1 MGAYFLR
8 RALLG
13 VPTLIGVTIMAFM
26 FLRLMPGDVVAV
38 ILGENAAYATD
49 AHDLREKLG
58 LNDSA
63 PVQYGKWMRKIAT
76 GDLGTSLRTGR
87 AITSEAR
94 VRLPVTIELGALA
107 MFFSVLV
114 ALPVGVIAAVRQD
127 SSIDY
132 AARGVAVAMLAVPS
146 FWLAIMVITWPSVW
160 WQWSPPVSYT
170 NLWDDPI
177 ANLSQILIPAL
188 ILGTATAGSV
198 MRMTRT
204 QMLDV
209 LRQDY
214 VRTAWAKG
222 LRERQVILRHALR
235 NAFIPIVTVI
245 GLQVP
250 VLISGTV
257 VLENVFAIPGMGR
270 YLLESIST
278 RDYAVVQAIVLMLS
292 VVVVSTN
299 IVVDAIYAII
309 DPRVRYS

>member
-13 VPTLIGVTIMAFM
+13 VPTLIGVTILAFAL
-26 FLRLMPGDVVAV
+26 LRLMPGDVVAA
-38 ILGENAAYATD
+38 ILGENTAYAKD
-49 AHDLREKLG
+49 ADQLREKLG
-58 LNDSA
+58 LND
-63 PVQYGKWMRKIAT
+63 PVPLQYGKWMAKLAH

-87 AITSEAR
+87 SITSEVR
-94 VRLPVTIELGALA
+94 VRLPVTVELGMLA
-107 MFFSVLV
+107 MFFSMLV
-114 ALPVGVIAAVRQD
+114 ALPVGVISAVRQD
-127 SSIDY
+127 TAIDY
-132 AARGVAVAMLAVPS
+132 AARGMAVAMLAVPS
-146 FWLAIMVITWPSVW
+146 FWLAVMVITWPSVW

-170 NLWDDPI
+170 NLWENPR
-177 ANLSQILIPAL
+177 ANLSQVVIPAL
-188 ILGTATAGSV
+188 ILGTAAAGSV

-222 LRERQVILRHALR
+222 LREREVILRHALR
-235 NAFIPIVTVI
+235 NAFIPIITVI

-270 YLLESIST
+270 FLLEAIST

-292 VVVVSTN
+292 VVVVITN
-299 IVVDAIYAII
+299 ILVDAIYAII